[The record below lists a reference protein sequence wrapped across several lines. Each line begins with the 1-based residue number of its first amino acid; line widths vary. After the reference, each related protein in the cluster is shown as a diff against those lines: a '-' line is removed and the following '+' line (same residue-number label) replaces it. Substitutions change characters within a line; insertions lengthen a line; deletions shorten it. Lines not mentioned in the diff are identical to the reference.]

1 MLQKMSNIYPI
12 IYPICYLTILN
23 NLQFSLPEIWDK
35 MAFILQAQGA
45 AKTNMAAEFDGKLYG
60 IIAKSENTI
69 SRFSIF
75 SVRSSILEKN
85 SRRKAHNK
93 KYLPTDKSPWFLRE
107 IYLGVQFD

>member
-1 MLQKMSNIYPI
+1 MTLKFLS
-12 IYPICYLTILN
+12 
-23 NLQFSLPEIWDK
+23 SLPEIWDK

>member
-1 MLQKMSNIYPI
+1 MPYAEIQYAVSGDA
-12 IYPICYLTILN
+12 ICRIP
-23 NLQFSLPEIWDK
+23 LPEIWDK

-45 AKTNMAAEFDGKLYG
+45 AKTNMAAEFDRKLYG
-60 IIAKSENTI
+60 IIAKCENTI

-93 KYLPTDKSPWFLRE
+93 KYLLTDKSPWFLRE